1 MRKLSGYCHS
11 KAILFRWGSI
21 EYAVESR
28 MPNSYASGTTWL
40 LVSDICDF
48 VSHFTEGF
56 DNQTDLR
63 PKIYIQSTCNG
74 FITYS
79 LHSQQHRHFMCCSVL
94 FCCYSLPLWLSFLSA
109 AFVARDVMNLM
120 KQIGCCQHVKCVC
133 SAMCVCVCVN
143 IYFSKSRKQQPVER
157 QTIRLNECFSLSKQN
172 AFIFACVSHVC
183 G

>member
-28 MPNSYASGTTWL
+28 MLNSYASGTTWL

-94 FCCYSLPLWLSFLSA
+94 FCCCSLPLWLSFLFA
-109 AFVARDVMNLM
+109 AFVARNVMNLM
-120 KQIGCCQHVKCVC
+120 KEIGCCQQCAVL
-133 SAMCVCVCVN
+133 CVCVCE
-143 IYFSKSRKQQPVER
+143 Y
-157 QTIRLNECFSLSKQN
+157 
-172 AFIFACVSHVC
+172 IFFKVKETTT